1 MKANKLMD
9 FLIDLE
15 NQGYNLKDIEV
26 NYRPDYD
33 SDIES
38 IEIVEED
45 LFDSK
50 TNSIL
55 QSIILVGN
63 AWNL

>member
-1 MKANKLMD
+1 MKANKLMN

-26 NYRPDYD
+26 NYRQDYD

-45 LFDSK
+45 LFDEK
-50 TNSIL
+50 TNSVL
-55 QSIILVGN
+55 KSIVLVGN